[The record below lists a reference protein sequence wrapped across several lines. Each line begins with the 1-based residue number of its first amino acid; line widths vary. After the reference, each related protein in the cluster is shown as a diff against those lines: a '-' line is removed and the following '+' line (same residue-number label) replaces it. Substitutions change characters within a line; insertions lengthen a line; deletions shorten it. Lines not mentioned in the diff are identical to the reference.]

1 MHRNGKEAANSNSS
15 PTPAT
20 PERAKLF
27 NRRCVDAQERQQ
39 DGVHRPA
46 FTQAGFN
53 DAYVQLSGRKTLLS
67 GLLNQI
73 GKPRCSCRRWK
84 QSARRHLPVLGWLR
98 SYPVKEYLLADV
110 ITGFT
115 VAMFHVPQSLGYA
128 LLASVP
134 PVCALYNAMFPMM
147 IYALLGTARQASVGA
162 DAVTSMMTGSVVRQL
177 TIDGPSGRSFA
188 AMNMS
193 NGTVAGPYTVAEVT
207 TSLCLTIGIIQLAFC
222 FMNLGT
228 LNVFLSEHMISGFA
242 TGVGIQVVISQLGS
256 LFGNKVPPVSGM
268 FTVYR
273 TLYGF
278 FERISDVAWPTAL
291 VAFVAIAIIM
301 AVKLFLDPPVIKK
314 LGIPLPIEL
323 TVVVL
328 FTVASHYFSL
338 NENYGVAVVG
348 TVPEKLPEPSLP
360 SFNASLIIRILP
372 DSFVMAIVSFAIT
385 LSLGRIFGQ
394 KHGYAVDANQEF
406 LALGASH
413 VFSSF
418 FSCFP
423 LAASVP
429 RSAVQEGAGGKTQCV
444 LAAII
449 VTSLKSIVMQVR
461 NFKRYWDISKID
473 GQVWIVSFSTTV
485 VFDIITGLACG
496 VGFSLL
502 TLIYKIQRPK
512 TYLLGPVADTEFFVP
527 VKKYQ
532 MISEVPKIKIFH
544 FGGPIH
550 FANAEY
556 FKSQLSEKVGF
567 TVRNVAKARRKAEKV
582 CAHGLKNGIKDSLKI
597 SEESETSIKCCSIAD
612 GYSLEHSITE
622 TLSLPTHIILD
633 FSRVSFMDGTSTAL
647 IKQLKTEYDSID
659 VKLFIAACS
668 SSVFELLRRAEVVDA
683 VGSSSFF
690 PSVFDAVQAAQYQ
703 RETKTAMHRC
713 CDSLNSTVHQS

>member
-1 MHRNGKEAANSNSS
+1 
-15 PTPAT
+15 
-20 PERAKLF
+20 
-27 NRRCVDAQERQQ
+27 
-39 DGVHRPA
+39 
-46 FTQAGFN
+46 
-53 DAYVQLSGRKTLLS
+53 
-67 GLLNQI
+67 
-73 GKPRCSCRRWK
+73 
-84 QSARRHLPVLGWLR
+84 
-98 SYPVKEYLLADV
+98 
-110 ITGFT
+110 
-115 VAMFHVPQSLGYA
+115 
-128 LLASVP
+128 
-134 PVCALYNAMFPMM
+134 MM

-177 TIDGPSGRSFA
+177 TLDGPTGRGSA
-188 AMNMS
+188 LMNVI

-207 TSLCLTIGIIQLAFC
+207 SSLCLTIGFIQLVFC

-228 LNVFLSEHMISGFA
+228 LNVFLSEHMINGFA

-268 FTVYR
+268 FTIYR
-273 TLYGF
+273 TVYAF
-278 FERISDVAWPTAL
+278 FERISDVAWPTAV
-291 VAFVAIAIIM
+291 VAFIAIAVIM
-301 AVKLFLDPPVIKK
+301 VVKLFLDPPVLKK
-314 LGIPLPIEL
+314 LGVPLPIEL

-328 FTVASHYFSL
+328 FTVASHYL
-338 NENYGVAVVG
+338 NLNDNYGVAVVG
-348 TVPEKLPEPSLP
+348 TVPAKLPEPSLP
-360 SFNASLIIRILP
+360 SFNASLIARILP
-372 DSFVMAIVSFAIT
+372 DSFVMAVVSFAIT

-423 LAASVP
+423 IAASVP
-429 RSAVQEGAGGKTQCV
+429 RSAVQEGAGGKTQIVSVVNIVIMVFMILFLGHYLEELPICV

-473 GQVWIVSFSTTV
+473 GLVWIVSFGTTV

-527 VKKYQ
+527 IQKYQ
-532 MISEVPKIKIFH
+532 MINEIPMIKIFH

-556 FKSQLSEKVGF
+556 FKDQLSEKVGF
-567 TVRNVAKARRKAEKV
+567 TVRDVIKARRKADRMSTQE
-582 CAHGLKNGIKDSLKI
+582 LKNAIKDTPKM
-597 SEESETSIKCCSIAD
+597 SERSESFIKCCTAAD
-612 GYSLEHSITE
+612 GYSLESSVTE
-622 TLSLPTHIILD
+622 TLSIPSHIILD

-647 IKQLKTEYDSID
+647 IKQLKTEYGSVD
-659 VKLFIAACS
+659 VQLFLAACS
-668 SSVFELLRRAEVVDA
+668 NSVFELLRRAEVVD
-683 VGSSSFF
+683 VIGSNSFF

-703 RETKTAMHRC
+703 RGTKAAVHRR
-713 CDSLNSTVHQS
+713 CDSN